1 MKEHLYNVFIY
12 YIVFHNKNTFKI
24 LLRHGSITRQFT
36 SAMENN
42 FLGKRSSCLSYP
54 GKIEKYFSTK
64 FSDYFIQGVRNL
76 RHIHLRNRMITAED
90 TAHRTPAGLANL
102 RISSQTVR
110 RRLREYG
117 LRARY
122 PVVGPIL
129 DQHHRI
135 VRIACA
141 YAHRRWRLHAVVGG
155 FTWQHILLVM
165 NPDIHF
171 ISAMEDIICTAGV
184 GNV

>member
-1 MKEHLYNVFIY
+1 
-12 YIVFHNKNTFKI
+12 
-24 LLRHGSITRQFT
+24 
-36 SAMENN
+36 
-42 FLGKRSSCLSYP
+42 
-54 GKIEKYFSTK
+54 
-64 FSDYFIQGVRNL
+64 
-76 RHIHLRNRMITAED
+76 MITAED

-122 PVVGPIL
+122 PVVGPII

-135 VRIACA
+135 VRLAWA
-141 YAHRRWRLHAVVGG
+141 YARRRWRLHAVVGG

-184 GNV
+184 GNVLRTSVCTNPPILEVEVLWSGLEYVMMVALSSKLFKNTMKQRNCDHIFQHGNVGCHVARVCQDFLTQNHIRVLPWPAL